1 MSDEAK
7 QSTCCDCGCDKTLAF
22 LLLRGWLGV
31 RALITG
37 IEKYTGQRAIEKAW
51 TDAEGKPDAGGAMV
65 DGGYEKFYSLT
76 NYHAIP
82 NSLKTK
88 FAAEP
93 LLPAALTGPFYSLLG
108 PLLIIL
114 GITTLIGLGTRISL
128 FAQGIIYIALTVGLI
143 LINQNDG
150 VAWLAIHVAMIAMAL
165 TLAKHNRLAVC
176 KKW

>member
-1 MSDEAK
+1 MSEDAK
-7 QSTCCDCGCDKTLAF
+7 QSGCCCDGDKALAF
-22 LLLRGWLGV
+22 LILRGWLGV
-31 RALITG
+31 RAVVTG
-37 IEKYTGQRAIEKAW
+37 IEKYAGQRAIDKAW
-51 TDAEGKPDAGGAMV
+51 TDAAGKPDPGGAMV
-65 DGGYEKFYSLT
+65 DGGYEKFYSMT

-82 NSLKTK
+82 GPLKAK

-93 LLPAALTGPFYSLLG
+93 MLPAALTAPFYGVLG
-108 PLLIIL
+108 PMLIL
-114 GITTLIGLGTRISL
+114 FGLMTLIGIGTRISL

-150 VAWLAIHVAMIAMAL
+150 VAWLGIHCALIAMAL